1 MGGGAVGLL
10 ADGSGSLH
18 ELHHPRP
25 LEDGAGEL
33 AISFDEELGDRHLEN
48 LLPAEEIGDPQI
60 TVLLLLTTGD
70 RHLDSEPAGD
80 VPQRH
85 PLLLADIRQTVESL
99 LPARRRPRLH
109 GGGGEQR
116 IGFGTDSVRDSAVG
130 DRKGVPHPVLGIIE
144 AILKTGFV
152 VDGRHKWIPP
162 TGPGAGRG
170 CAPGARTF
178 ERGYSEPEEWGR
190 RERRSPEPDPAL
202 PGGPDWITLAATASR
217 WYRPAVACPGPR
229 GT

>member
-1 MGGGAVGLL
+1 MGGGAIGLF

-18 ELHHPRP
+18 ELHHPRA

-60 TVLLLLTTGD
+60 TVFLLLATD
-70 RHLDSEPAGD
+70 NRHLDPEPAGN

-152 VDGRHKWIPP
+152 VDGRHDGILLLGRERGAVAHRDRGRSNGGTASLKNGAGANAARQNRVLPCQGDP
-162 TGPGAGRG
+162 TG
-170 CAPGARTF
+170 
-178 ERGYSEPEEWGR
+178 
-190 RERRSPEPDPAL
+190 
-202 PGGPDWITLAATASR
+202 
-217 WYRPAVACPGPR
+217 
-229 GT
+229 